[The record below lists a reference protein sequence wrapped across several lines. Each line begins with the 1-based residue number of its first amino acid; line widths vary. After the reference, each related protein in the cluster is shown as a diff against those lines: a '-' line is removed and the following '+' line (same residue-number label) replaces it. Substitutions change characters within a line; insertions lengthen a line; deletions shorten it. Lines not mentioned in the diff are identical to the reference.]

1 VVIGDSGVGKTNLVS
16 QFVDD
21 KFLDD
26 EKPTVGVEFSSKVVN
41 ICNHEI
47 RCQIW
52 DTAGQERFRAVTKA
66 YYNGA
71 VGALVVFDLANSK
84 TFENI
89 AKWIEEAEQNTKKE
103 TVILIIGNKADL
115 TKREVS
121 QSKVEELMSRKK
133 GTTLFMETSALTGH
147 NVREAFEALVKGIY
161 EQKQRE
167 MDGLR
172 KQTGK
177 AEEEPSSIPPAPS
190 KQNVITLKAQP
201 AGREGREEPEKARKK
216 CC

>member
-1 VVIGDSGVGKTNLVS
+1 MVIGDSGVGKTNLVS

-115 TKREVS
+115 PKREVS
-121 QSKVEELMSRKK
+121 LSKVEELIARKK

-161 EQKQRE
+161 DQKQRE
-167 MDGLR
+167 IEGLR
-172 KQTGK
+172 KQSGK
-177 AEEEPSSIPPAPS
+177 AEEEPVNLPPSPK
-190 KQNVITLKAQP
+190 KQNITLKAAAVQEP
-201 AGREGREEPEKARKK
+201 AKAKKK